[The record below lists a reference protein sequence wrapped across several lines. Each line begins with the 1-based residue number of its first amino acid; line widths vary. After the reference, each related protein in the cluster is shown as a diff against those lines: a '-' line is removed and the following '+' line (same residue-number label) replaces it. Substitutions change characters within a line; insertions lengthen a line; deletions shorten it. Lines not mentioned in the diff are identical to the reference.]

1 VTGGREGKIAI
12 SNSPK
17 VIFVTFGEFNFL
29 FGVIE
34 IAFGETISVY
44 YIERQSLVPWHCITA
59 RHLRHYGS
67 LITTSK
73 HFNRIEGIEYELA
86 CLILPSLN
94 KREKLSG
101 NTKQGFGGVGIKKE
115 KST

>member
-1 VTGGREGKIAI
+1 MSVTRPYGIALRL
-12 SNSPK
+12 
-17 VIFVTFGEFNFL
+17 VI
-29 FGVIE
+29 
-34 IAFGETISVY
+34 Y
-44 YIERQSLVPWHCITA
+44 DITA

-67 LITTSK
+67 SITTSK